1 MVIVHSYVSLQEGRQ
16 ADETLKSSGWEKN
29 TWLSLKP
36 ILNRDSDRERERASM
51 RSVCLSLVFSQK
63 GRYLEEMTTKSS
75 NDSNAYILLFLSVK
89 NQCCGCKTVLLDPA
103 WDNQSFKRNKHICG
117 IQQIPGRQSQKL
129 SRWACASHNSFRAWG
144 TAIGDRK
151 ELMTDTE

>member
-16 ADETLKSSGWEKN
+16 ADETLKSSGWEEKHI
-29 TWLSLKP
+29 TFPQTHPQS
-36 ILNRDSDRERERASM
+36 RQRQRERASM

-144 TAIGDRK
+144 AAIGDRK